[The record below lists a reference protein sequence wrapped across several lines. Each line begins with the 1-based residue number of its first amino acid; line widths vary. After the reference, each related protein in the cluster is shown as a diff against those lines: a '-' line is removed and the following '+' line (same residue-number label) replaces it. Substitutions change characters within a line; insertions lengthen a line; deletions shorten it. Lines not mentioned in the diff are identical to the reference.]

1 MLPKITL
8 SKVAIQTSII
18 VCRIVILKSI
28 LTSVEFM
35 FVNVYAQK
43 KPTTTKN
50 AEVMS
55 IAITAL
61 VNTKESTVECTA
73 MCNGVMGY
81 SELKKAVEAVIM
93 YMLAKM
99 TLKCTKCE
107 KRIASACN

>member
-18 VCRIVILKSI
+18 VCKIVILKSI
-28 LTSVEFM
+28 LTSDEFM

-43 KPTTTKN
+43 KPMTTKK

-55 IAITAL
+55 IAMTAL
-61 VNTKESTVECTA
+61 VNTKESTVECVGT
-73 MCNGVMGY
+73 MCCVTGY

-93 YMLAKM
+93 YILAKM
-99 TLKCTKCE
+99 TLKFTKCE